1 MSVEEIKNL
10 LDSNPNYIYFIPV
23 IFLGF
28 CLIFWLIARLLQKNK
43 ETNKIK
49 KIIKEIGAK
58 YIQNASLPDGVDGF
72 IFIDF
77 LLLTPTGILVVDV
90 LNLNGFLFGGDAVD
104 EWTQMIG
111 HKSYK
116 FNNPLPIN
124 QQHILAVSAQVGD
137 VPVYGRV
144 VFTSLGNFPK
154 GIPDGVSPANN
165 FQKDVN
171 ISVTETVIPELYL
184 KAWNDLH
191 IVIKE
196 SKKKLASK
204 NK

>member
-1 MSVEEIKNL
+1 MSVEEIKSL

-28 CLIFWLIARLLQKNK
+28 CLVFWLIARLLQKNK

-49 KIIKEIGAK
+49 KIIKEFGVK

-77 LLLTPTGILVVDV
+77 LLLTSKGILVVDV

-124 QQHILAVSAQVGD
+124 QQHILAVSAQIAD

-154 GIPDGVSPANN
+154 GIPDGVSPANS
-165 FQKDVN
+165 FQKDMN
-171 ISVTETVIPELYL
+171 ISATENAIPESFQ
-184 KAWNDLH
+184 KTWNDLH
-191 IVIKE
+191 LVIKE